1 MAFSRQSIGA
11 AALLGGMLV
20 AGAVWK
26 AADIRMGQQPDGG
39 FVVASGQKIPAGTIA
54 FDGRAVDIALHPSG
68 EFAAVLGQRTV
79 FLITSDKVIQ
89 GSEVP
94 LGAGAGFH
102 GLVWSREGDRLFASV
117 SNGTVVEIL
126 LGARR
131 TLTLGRK
138 FDPKPDGAKG
148 NPRPGGMALT
158 ADGKRLFVACMDRN
172 AVAEID
178 LESGKWVHEYPT
190 ERFPFTVA
198 LTPDEKQLVVSNW
211 GGRTPTDDDEAD
223 ELESS
228 NGVLMVVEPN
238 GGAGTGSVS
247 LVPRTGGKPRHI
259 PTGIHPTELLVD
271 GDRVWVAVSGN
282 DTVAEIGLADG
293 KLRRSI
299 PLRWGG
305 MARYGAMPTGLAKVG
320 DRLLVACGGD
330 NAVAEIDIASGTVL
344 GYRPAGFFPIA
355 LAAAGD
361 RIFVANGKGN
371 GSVRMLLQG
380 KPGNAH
386 DFQGT
391 VSVLQRSA
399 DLKTETAKVA
409 SGNGWDRTRRELNPS
424 HPVFSGAIEHV
435 VYIIK
440 ENRTYDE
447 VFGDMPQGNGDP
459 KLCGLGEEVTPNHHK
474 LAREFT
480 LFDNGYVSGT
490 NSADGHNWTDGAI
503 ANDYLERFYTGYRT
517 YPDDGDDPMG
527 RNPSGYI
534 WDAALRKGKS
544 VRIYGEFADDAR
556 NQIIP
561 KPKDWL
567 EVWKARGTDKFRF
580 EAVPSI
586 PGRKNLYH
594 PNYLYWPLL
603 QSDQVRAD
611 LFVDEYR
618 KMSAAGKVPNLM
630 VLSLPSDHTEGLSS
644 EYPKPKSMVADND
657 LALGRIVDAISHSKE
672 WAKTAIFVIE
682 DDAQAGPDHIDG
694 HRSVYMVV
702 SPWTRRGFVDSTFY
716 TTVTMLRTI
725 EKMLGLDPMTRMD
738 ASTPPMLRCF
748 ADKPDNRPFS
758 HVPNR
763 IRLDDMNVP
772 ASALAPSERVWY
784 ERSAKLDWSGIDR
797 ADFNEL
803 NQILWHHLHPG
814 EPWPTRREGIT
825 AEIQNR

>member
-1 MAFSRQSIGA
+1 MRISRV
-11 AALLGGMLV
+11 GGVLAGFGLV
-20 AGAVWK
+20 LAAGAVWK
-26 AADIRMGQQPDGG
+26 SGTVQMGRQPDGG
-39 FVVASGQKIPAGTIA
+39 FVVASGQRIAAGTIA
-54 FDGRAVDIALHPSG
+54 FDGRPVDIALHPSG
-68 EFAAVLGQRTV
+68 EFAAVLGQRAV
-79 FLITSDKVIQ
+79 FLITSDGVVQ
-89 GSEVP
+89 GSELP

-102 GLVWSREGDRLFASV
+102 GIAWSRDGDRLFASV
-117 SNGTVVEIL
+117 SNGTVLEAL

-131 TLTLGRK
+131 TLVAGRR
-138 FDPKPDGAKG
+138 FDPKPDGTKG
-148 NPRPGGMALT
+148 NPRPGGIALT

-178 LESGKWVHEYPT
+178 LDAGKWVHDYPT

-211 GGRTPTDDDEAD
+211 GGRTPNDDDEAE
-223 ELESS
+223 ELEES
-228 NGVLMVVEPN
+228 NGITMVVEPT
-238 GGAGTGSVS
+238 GGASTGSVS
-247 LVPRTGGKPRHI
+247 LIPRSGAVSRHVSTGV
-259 PTGIHPTELLVD
+259 HPSDVLVD
-271 GDRVWVAVSGN
+271 GDRVWVAVSG
-282 DTVAEIGLADG
+282 DDSVAEIGLSEF
-293 KLRRSI
+293 KLRRRI
-299 PLRWGG
+299 PLRWGK
-305 MARYGAMPTGLAKVG
+305 MARYGAIPSGLATSGGK
-320 DRLLVACGGD
+320 LLVACGGD
-330 NAVAEIDIASGTVL
+330 NAVAELDKLSGKVL

-355 LAAAGD
+355 LAARGNQV
-361 RIFVANGKGN
+361 FVANGKGN
-371 GSVRMLLQG
+371 GSVRNVLQG

-391 VSVLQRSA
+391 VSVLDLGKDLSA
-399 DLKTETAKVA
+399 ETAVVA
-409 SGNGWDRTRRELNPS
+409 KGNGWDRTRRELDPS
-424 HPVFSGAIEHV
+424 HPVFSGAVEHV
-435 VYIIK
+435 VYVIK

-556 NQIIP
+556 NKITP

-567 EVWKARGTDKFRF
+567 EVWKARGTDKFTF

-586 PGRKNLYH
+586 RGRKDLYH
-594 PNYLYWPLL
+594 PEYLYWPLL
-603 QSDQVRAD
+603 QSDQAKAD
-611 LFVDEYR
+611 LFIDEYR

-630 VLSLPSDHTEGLSS
+630 VLTLPSDHTEGLSD
-644 EYPKPKSMVADND
+644 EYPKPRSMVADND
-657 LALGRIVDAISHSKE
+657 LALGRIVDVISHSKE

-682 DDAQAGPDHIDG
+682 DDAQAGPDHVDG
-694 HRSVYMVV
+694 HRTVYMVI

-748 ADKPDNRPFS
+748 ADKPDNRPYA

-763 IRLDDMNVP
+763 IRLDDMNKP
-772 ASALAPSERVWY
+772 PTALAPSERVWY
-784 ERSAKLDWSGIDR
+784 QRSAKLDWSGMDR
-797 ADFNEL
+797 ADFDEL

-814 EPWPTRREGIT
+814 KPWPMRERGAV
-825 AEIQNR
+825 AEIPNR